1 MTTFADR
8 SLEEQIAQ
16 WRTYVRR
23 RHTLHGSDVE
33 ELEGHL
39 RDQLAA
45 LVQTGLAGDEAFL
58 VAVKRMGN
66 LDALSRE
73 FARAHSERLWK
84 QLVMAP
90 ASDAAGEPPDAAR
103 TEIVVVLSLAAAAAL
118 AVKLPELF
126 GFRLSPHE
134 EVPPFYFR
142 NASLFVFPLLTVYF
156 VWKRGMDIARA
167 LWLALPFAAAA
178 VFANVF
184 PFHNPHRLD
193 GSDTHVLLVL
203 HLPIALWLAVGFAY
217 VRGRWF
223 DDGGRMNFVRFS
235 GELFI
240 YYVLIAL
247 GGAVLTGFTFM
258 MFAAI
263 DKNPEWFVGPWL
275 LPCGAAGAV
284 IVGSWL
290 VEAKQSVIENMAPV
304 LTRLFTPLFTVLLLA
319 FLVTMAWTGSP
330 INVKREVLI
339 GFDLLLVVVV
349 GLVLYAASAR
359 DPQAPP
365 DFFDRLQL
373 LLVASALVVDGVAL
387 AAIASRISEFGF
399 TPNRVAALGENLI
412 LLVNLTWTAWLYARF
427 VRQRGSFAD
436 LERWQINYLPVYA
449 VWAAVVVV
457 VFPIVFG
464 FR

>member
-1 MTTFADR
+1 MTPSSDR
-8 SLEEQIAQ
+8 PLEAQIQ
-16 WRTYVRR
+16 EWRSYLRR
-23 RHTLHGSDVE
+23 RQTLRASDIE

-39 RDQLAA
+39 RDELTA
-45 LVQTGLAGDEAFL
+45 LTGVGLVGEEAFL
-58 VAVKRMGN
+58 VAVRRMGS

-84 QLVMAP
+84 QLVIGVDAED
-90 ASDAAGEPPDAAR
+90 DAAPRAH
-103 TEIVVVLSLAAAAAL
+103 TEMLVALGLAVAAAV
-118 AVKLPELF
+118 AVKVPALF
-126 GFRLSPHE
+126 GHPINPNENFPL
-134 EVPPFYFR
+134 FYGR

-156 VWKRGMDIARA
+156 MWKRRLDVVSGI
-167 LWLALPFAAAA
+167 WLALPFAAG
-178 VFANVF
+178 VVLANAF
-184 PFHNPHRLD
+184 PFPSR
-193 GSDTHVLLVL
+193 SDTAVLTML
-203 HLPIALWLAVGFAY
+203 HLPIALWLTVGVAY

-235 GELFI
+235 GELAI

-247 GGAVLTGFTFM
+247 GGFVVMLFTFM
-258 MFAAI
+258 MFRAI
-263 DKNPEWFVGPWL
+263 DMDPAWFVAGWL
-275 LPCGAAGAV
+275 IPCGAAGAV
-284 IVGSWL
+284 LIGSWL

-304 LTRLFTPLFTVLLLA
+304 LTRVFTPLFTFLLLA
-319 FLVTMAWTGSP
+319 FLATMAWTGSP

-339 GFDLLLVVVV
+339 GFDLLLTVVV

-373 LLVASALVVDGVAL
+373 LLVASALIVDVVAL

-412 LLVNLTWTAWLYARF
+412 LLVNLTWTAWVYGRF
-427 VRQRGSFAD
+427 VLRRGSFAA
-436 LERWQINYLPVYA
+436 LERWQIAYLPVYA
-449 VWAAVVVV
+449 AWAALVVI
-457 VFPIVFG
+457 VFPPVFG